1 MGVVVNRDLLRA
13 HLERSPML
21 SKAYNVLMGDAEVRA
36 LLHMSNIMAVHRLR
50 FNDHGPVHAEIVA
63 GAALEI
69 FDRLVGHGY
78 QPTSIRD
85 GTAPSLD
92 HARIIVMYSAIL
104 HDIGNAVHRDMH
116 ERVGALLAKDIVDRA
131 LSKIVGDV
139 ETRVYMRQEILHA
152 IHSTAYDVD
161 CLSMEA
167 GVVKVADGLDMAEG
181 RARIPYRLGK
191 LDMHAVSALSIKRV
205 EIGGGMERPVAVTVY
220 MTDMAG
226 LFQVERVLMPKL
238 MRSGVVK
245 DLFEIYIS
253 VAGERPLRVYP
264 S

>member
-1 MGVVVNRDLLRA
+1 MGVTVSRDLLRK
-13 HLERSPML
+13 HVLRSNL
-21 SKAYNVLMGDAEVRA
+21 LRAAYEALMSDVEVRT

-63 GAALEI
+63 GAALEL
-69 FDRLVGHGY
+69 FDRLVASGVE
-78 QPTSIRD
+78 PTTVRD
-85 GTAPSLD
+85 GTAPSMD
-92 HARIIVMYSAIL
+92 HARLVVMYAAIL

-116 ERVGALLAKDIVDRA
+116 EKLGAVLARDIVDRA
-131 LSKIVGDV
+131 LSKIVTDV
-139 ETRVYMRQEILHA
+139 EQRVMLRQEILHA

-161 CLSMEA
+161 CLSLEA

-181 RARIPYRLGK
+181 RARLPYRLGK

-205 EIGGGMERPVAVTVY
+205 EIDEGLKRPIAVVVH
-220 MTDMAG
+220 MSDMAG

-238 MRSGVVK
+238 RTSGLEDRIEV
-245 DLFEIYIS
+245 YIN
-253 VAGERPLRVYP
+253 VAGEQFLRVHP